1 MKNKIAKFI
10 GMAALMVV
18 SQIALADPVV
28 VVVGSG
34 SSVGTLTK
42 DQVADIFLGKGGDL
56 VPLDQAEGATR
67 DEFSNKVIGKSATQV
82 KAYWSKASFTGKGNP
97 PHEVSSS
104 AEVKKSLAANPK
116 QIGYI
121 EKSAVDG
128 SVKVVLAP

>member
-82 KAYWSKASFTGKGNP
+82 KAYWSKIIFTGRGHP
-97 PHEVSSS
+97 PQEV
-104 AEVKKSLAANPK
+104 ANGLEVRRRLALDPNA
-116 QIGYI
+116 IGYLDQ
-121 EKSAVDG
+121 KLVDG
-128 SVKVVLAP
+128 SVRVVLAR